1 MVQCPGGVMMGT
13 SSSQSPFMAARLPA
27 SLATVFAAL
36 PEPSYVLDDTGRVL
50 VCSQAGART
59 VGRLSEELVGRHWG
73 ELGFPPEELARLE
86 TARARVMRIQDT
98 CELEAPW
105 ATQTGPRRHAL
116 MLSPLPSEDGGPGCV
131 LVTAR
136 PLTDAEAVFSR
147 AMELELAA
155 RAEVEQ
161 AERRRSFLY
170 QAMTTLFTHPPDPQG
185 MYTLLAH
192 LAVPDVAD
200 WCLVDA
206 LEQGPWVTRVAAAC
220 LDPTQQERSGA
231 LPTRTELR
239 DDAAVGLLRVLRT
252 GEPELVPAVTDSLL
266 RAAAAEPAHPA
277 LLRLLQARSYMIVP
291 LRARGHTLGAVTF
304 VSSGSGR
311 RYGPDDLAL
320 AEDLC
325 LRASLAID
333 NARLV
338 GESRRA
344 ARAREDL
351 LAVVSHDL
359 KNPLGV
365 VQLGAAL
372 LLRGAGAKPGGESVA
387 KQATR
392 IQDATER
399 MSRLI
404 SDLLDWGRLE
414 AGGLPL
420 EWGEHGVAGLLT
432 EAMDSIRPLA
442 EAKGL
447 HVSVEFPAADV
458 RVRCDK
464 VRVLQVLGNLLGN
477 AVKFTTA
484 GGDLMLGARARGGE
498 VSVHVRDTGS
508 GIAPDA
514 LPHIF
519 DRYWQARDAASRGTG
534 LGLAIAKG
542 LVEAHGGGIQA
553 ESTLGEGSVF
563 TFTLPSAGASAS
575 HAAHPPLARRAT
587 DA

>member
-1 MVQCPGGVMMGT
+1 MSET
-13 SSSQSPFMAARLPA
+13 LPPIA
-27 SLATVFAAL
+27 SAFEAL
-36 PEPSYVLDDTGRVL
+36 PDPAYVLDAQGRIL
-50 VCSQAGART
+50 TCSTAGARAF
-59 VGRLSEELVGRHWG
+59 GRGPESLAGLQWS
-73 ELGFPPEELARLE
+73 ELGFPAEDIARLE
-86 TARARVMRIQDT
+86 AARALTLARGCCVTEELPWPVDT
-98 CELEAPW
+98 GLH
-105 ATQTGPRRHAL
+105 RHSVVL
-116 MLSPLPSEDGGPGCV
+116 TPLPEGAV

-136 PLTDAEAVFSR
+136 PLTEAEAVYSR
-147 AMELELAA
+147 ALELEQAS

-170 QAMTTLFTHPPDPQG
+170 QAMTTLFTHPPDPHG

-192 LAVPDVAD
+192 LAVPDLAD

-206 LEQGPWVTRVAAAC
+206 LEQGPWVSRVAVAC
-220 LDPTQQERSGA
+220 LDPTQRARAGD
-231 LPTRTELR
+231 LPDRIELH
-239 DDAAVGLLRVLRT
+239 DDAPVGLLRVLRT

-266 RAAAAEPAHPA
+266 RAAASEPAHPA
-277 LLRLLQARSYMIVP
+277 LLLTLQARSYMIVP

-311 RYGPDDLAL
+311 RYGPEDLAL

-372 LLRGAGAKPGGESVA
+372 LARGPGAKPGGEVVA

-392 IQDATER
+392 IQDATDR

-420 EWGEHGVAGLLT
+420 DLGEHSMTALLT
-432 EAMDSIRPLA
+432 EATESIRPLA

-447 HVSVEFPAADV
+447 HLYTQPPEDDV
-458 RVRCDK
+458 RVRCDRT
-464 VRVLQVLGNLLGN
+464 RVLQVLGNLMGN
-477 AVKFTTA
+477 AVKFTPS
-484 GGDLMLGARARGGE
+484 GGDLEVGA
-498 VSVHVRDTGS
+498 SVRDGLVCIHVRDTGD
-508 GIAPDA
+508 GIAAEA

-519 DRYWQARDAASRGTG
+519 DRYWQARDATSRGTG

-542 LVEAHGGGIQA
+542 LVEAHGGHIHA
-553 ESTLGEGSVF
+553 RSTRGEGSTF
-563 TFTLPSAGASAS
+563 AFTLPLSGVSTAPHSTRS
-575 HAAHPPLARRAT
+575 RPRL

>member
-1 MVQCPGGVMMGT
+1 MEALP
-13 SSSQSPFMAARLPA
+13 PPPAAA
-27 SLATVFAAL
+27 FTAL
-36 PEPSYVLDDTGRVL
+36 PEPAYVLDARGKVVT
-50 VCSQAGART
+50 CSTAGARALERT
-59 VGRLSEELVGRHWG
+59 PAEVAGRHWG
-73 ELGFPPEELARLE
+73 ELGMSAQDFALLE
-86 TARARVMRIQDT
+86 TTRARVLGT
-98 CELEAPW
+98 GAAETLELPW
-105 ATQTGPRRHAL
+105 PTETGPRRHAVVL
-116 MLSPLPSEDGGPGCV
+116 TPLPAQDWQESCV

-136 PLTDAEAVFSR
+136 PLTEAEAVYSR
-147 AMELELAA
+147 ALELEQAS

-192 LAVPDVAD
+192 LAVPDLAD

-206 LEQGPWVTRVAAAC
+206 LEQGPWVTRMAVAC
-220 LDPTQQERSGA
+220 LDPMQQERAGS
-231 LPTRTELR
+231 LPMRTELR
-239 DDAAVGLLRVLRT
+239 DDAPVGLLRVLRT

-266 RAAAAEPAHPA
+266 RAASAEPAHPA
-277 LLRLLQARSYMIVP
+277 LLRALQARSYMIVP

-304 VSSGSGR
+304 VTSGSGR

-320 AEDLC
+320 TEDLC

-365 VQLGAAL
+365 VQLGTAL
-372 LLRGAGAKPGGESVA
+372 LLRGAGSKPGGESVA
-387 KQATR
+387 KQASR

-420 EWGEHGVAGLLT
+420 EWGEHAVSALVT
-432 EAMDSIRPLA
+432 EAVESIRPLA

-447 HVSVEFPAADV
+447 HLNIELPASDV
-458 RVRCDK
+458 RTRCDR
-464 VRVLQVLGNLLGN
+464 VRVLQALGNLLGN
-477 AVKFTTA
+477 AVKFTSA
-484 GGDLMLGARARGGE
+484 GGELSVGARLRGSE
-498 VSVHVRDTGS
+498 VALHVRDTGA
-508 GIAPDA
+508 GIAPEA

-542 LVEAHGGGIQA
+542 LVEAHGGAIRA
-553 ESTLGEGSVF
+553 ESTPGEGSTF
-563 TFTLPSAGASAS
+563 TFTLPLATGTALVL
-575 HAAHPPLARRAT
+575 AAPMARAMPQ
-587 DA
+587 D

>member
-1 MVQCPGGVMMGT
+1 MSRPPP
-13 SSSQSPFMAARLPA
+13 PFVAAF
-27 SLATVFAAL
+27 TAL
-36 PEPSYVLDDTGRVL
+36 PDPAYVLDVAGHIVAYST
-50 VCSQAGART
+50 CGARAFGQT
-59 VGRLSEELVGRHWG
+59 ADELAGRHWG
-73 ELGFPPEELARLE
+73 ELGLPLEDAARLDG
-86 TARARVMRIQDT
+86 ARSRALSTRQSLSL
-98 CELEAPW
+98 ELPWPTEA
-105 ATQTGPRRHAL
+105 GPRRHTL
-116 MLSPLPSEDGGPGCV
+116 VVTPLPADELV

-136 PLTDAEAVFSR
+136 PLTEAEAVYSR
-147 AMELELAA
+147 ALELEQAA

-192 LAVPDVAD
+192 LAVPDLAD

-206 LEQGPWVTRVAAAC
+206 LEQGPWVSRVAVAC
-220 LDPTQQERSGA
+220 LDPTQQGRAATLPSRSEV
-231 LPTRTELR
+231 RE
-239 DDAAVGLLRVLRT
+239 DAPVGLSHVLRT

-266 RAAAAEPAHPA
+266 RAAAGEPAHPA
-277 LLRLLQARSYMIVP
+277 LLRTLQARSYMIVP
-291 LRARGHTLGAVTF
+291 LRARGNTLGAVTF

-372 LLRGAGAKPGGESVA
+372 LMRGPGAKPGGEGVA

-392 IQDATER
+392 IQDATDR

-420 EWGEHGVAGLLT
+420 ELGEHSLTGLVM
-432 EAMDSIRPLA
+432 EAVESIRPLA

-447 HVSVEFPAADV
+447 HLHARPPREDV
-458 RVRCDK
+458 RIRCDRT
-464 VRVLQVLGNLLGN
+464 RVLQVMGNLLGN
-477 AVKFTTA
+477 AVKFTPT
-484 GGDLMLGARARGGE
+484 GGDLTVGATVRDGE
-498 VSVHVRDTGS
+498 VCVRVHDTGA
-508 GIAPDA
+508 GIAPEA

-542 LVEAHGGGIQA
+542 LVAAHGGHIHA
-553 ESTLGEGSVF
+553 ESTPGGGSTF
-563 TFTLPSAGASAS
+563 AFTLPVAGVSTAPHSGRPRP
-575 HAAHPPLARRAT
+575 HA

>member
-1 MVQCPGGVMMGT
+1 
-13 SSSQSPFMAARLPA
+13 MAARLPA
-27 SLATVFAAL
+27 SLATVFSAL
-36 PEPSYVLDDTGRVL
+36 PDPSYVLDDTGRVL
-50 VCSQAGART
+50 VCSQAGAKT
-59 VGRLSEELVGRHWG
+59 VGRLPQELVGRHWG

-86 TARARVMRIQDT
+86 TARARVMRLQDT

-105 ATQTGPRRHAL
+105 ATQAGLRRHAL
-116 MLSPLPSEDGGPGCV
+116 VLSPLPSEDGGPCCV

-136 PLTDAEAVFSR
+136 ALTDAEAVFSR

-192 LAVPDVAD
+192 LTVPDMAD

-220 LDPTQQERSGA
+220 LDPTQQERAGA
-231 LPTRTELR
+231 LPTRIELR
-239 DDAAVGLLRVLRT
+239 DDAPVGLLRVLRT

-432 EAMDSIRPLA
+432 EALDSIRPLA

-447 HVSVEFPAADV
+447 HLSVELPGADV

-477 AVKFTTA
+477 AVKFTTT

-498 VSVHVRDTGS
+498 VSVHVRDTGA
-508 GIAPDA
+508 GIDPDA

-563 TFTLPSAGASAS
+563 TFTLPSTGGSAS
-575 HAAHPPLARRAT
+575 LPAPPPLGRGAT

>member
-1 MVQCPGGVMMGT
+1 
-13 SSSQSPFMAARLPA
+13 MAARLPT
-27 SLATVFAAL
+27 SFAAAFAVL
-36 PEPSYVLDDTGRVL
+36 PDPAYVLDDGGRIL
-50 VCSQAGART
+50 ACSQAGARA
-59 VGRLSEELVGRHWG
+59 VGKPVEALLGRHWG
-73 ELGFPPEELARLE
+73 ELGFAPEEMARLE
-86 TARARVMRIQDT
+86 SARARVRVTGYASDL
-98 CELEAPW
+98 ELPWTTEA
-105 ATQTGPRRHAL
+105 GPRRHAL
-116 MLSPLPSEDGGPGCV
+116 VLQPLPAEDDGPGCV

-192 LAVPDVAD
+192 LTVPDLAD

-206 LEQGPWVTRVAAAC
+206 LEQGPWVTRVAVAC
-220 LDPTQQERSGA
+220 LDPTQQERAGA

-239 DDAAVGLLRVLRT
+239 EDAPVGLLRVLRT

-420 EWGEHGVAGLLT
+420 EWGEYALSALLT
-432 EAMDSIRPLA
+432 EALDAIRPLA

-447 HVSVEFPAADV
+447 HLSVDLPSVDT
-458 RVRCDK
+458 RVRCDR

-477 AVKFTTA
+477 AVKFTSVGGHLALSARPA
-484 GGDLMLGARARGGE
+484 GGGE
-498 VSVHVRDTGS
+498 VSIHVRDTGS

-542 LVEAHGGGIQA
+542 LVEAHGGGIRA
-553 ESTLGEGSVF
+553 ESTLGVGSIF
-563 TFTLPSAGASAS
+563 TFTLPSAAASMTPQP
-575 HAAHPPLARRAT
+575 HPPLARGAA

>member
-1 MVQCPGGVMMGT
+1 MST
-13 SSSQSPFMAARLPA
+13 SLPSFLSAFMALPDPAYVLDAVGRLMATSASGARAFGQGPEGLVGRSWSELGLPVEDAARLE
-27 SLATVFAAL
+27 S
-36 PEPSYVLDDTGRVL
+36 
-50 VCSQAGART
+50 
-59 VGRLSEELVGRHWG
+59 
-73 ELGFPPEELARLE
+73 
-86 TARARVMRIQDT
+86 ARARASSLGDSVT
-98 CELEAPW
+98 VELPW
-105 ATQTGPRRHAL
+105 PMDSGLRRHAL
-116 MLSPLPSEDGGPGCV
+116 VLTPLPASDSEQGLV

-136 PLTDAEAVFSR
+136 PLTEAEAVYSR
-147 AMELELAA
+147 ALELEQLA

-170 QAMTTLFTHPPDPQG
+170 QAMTTLFTHPPDPHG

-192 LAVPDVAD
+192 LAVPDLAD

-206 LEQGPWVTRVAAAC
+206 LEQGNWVSRVAVAC
-220 LDPTQQERSGA
+220 LDPTQQERAAA
-231 LPTRTELR
+231 LPQRMERR
-239 DDAAVGLLRVLRT
+239 DDAPVGLLRVLRT

-266 RAAAAEPAHPA
+266 RAAAAEPAHPT
-277 LLRLLQARSYMIVP
+277 LLRTLQARSYMIIP
-291 LRARGHTLGAVTF
+291 LRARGNTLGAVTF
-304 VSSGSGR
+304 VASGSGR

-365 VQLGAAL
+365 VQLGSAL
-372 LLRGAGAKPGGESVA
+372 LLRGPGARPGGEMVA

-392 IQDATER
+392 IQDATDR

-420 EWGEHGVAGLLT
+420 ELGEHSMTALVT
-432 EAMDSIRPLA
+432 EAMDAIRPLA

-447 HVSVEFPAADV
+447 HLHTRSTEDDV
-458 RVRCDK
+458 RAKCDRT
-464 VRVLQVLGNLLGN
+464 RVLQVLGNLLGN
-477 AVKFTTA
+477 AVKFTPP
-484 GGDLMLGARARGGE
+484 GGDLEAGVSVRNGE
-498 VSVHVRDTGS
+498 VCIHVRDTGS
-508 GIAPDA
+508 GIDPEA

-542 LVEAHGGGIQA
+542 LVEAHGGHIHA
-553 ESTLGEGSVF
+553 RSTKGEGSTF
-563 TFTLPSAGASAS
+563 SFTLPLTGVSTAPHSGASR
-575 HAAHPPLARRAT
+575 ARL

>member
-1 MVQCPGGVMMGT
+1 MEARP
-13 SSSQSPFMAARLPA
+13 SSLLVTAF
-27 SLATVFAAL
+27 TAL
-36 PEPSYVLDDTGRVL
+36 PEPAYVLDRVGRV
-50 VCSQAGART
+50 VACSQAGARAL
-59 VGRLSEELVGRHWG
+59 GRTPAEVTGLHWS
-73 ELGFPPEELARLE
+73 ELGVAVEDVARLE
-86 TARARVMRIQDT
+86 TARARAMTTGAADMV
-98 CELEAPW
+98 EVPW
-105 ATQTGPRRHAL
+105 PTEGGLHPHAL
-116 MLSPLPSEDGGPGCV
+116 VLTSLPADGGQGPWT

-136 PLTDAEAVFSR
+136 RLTEAEAVYSR
-147 AMELELAA
+147 ALELEQAA

-192 LAVPDVAD
+192 LAVPDLAD
-200 WCLVDA
+200 WCLVDS
-206 LEQGPWVTRVAAAC
+206 LEQGPWATRMAVAC
-220 LDPTQQERSGA
+220 LDPRQQERAGT
-231 LPTRTELR
+231 LPSRTELR
-239 DDAAVGLLRVLRT
+239 EDAPVGLSRVLRT
-252 GEPELVPAVTDSLL
+252 AEPELVPAVTDSLL
-266 RAAAAEPAHPA
+266 RAASGEPAHPA

-304 VSSGSGR
+304 VASGSGR

-372 LLRGAGAKPGGESVA
+372 LLRGAGSRPGGESVA

-392 IQDATER
+392 IQDATDR

-404 SDLLDWGRLE
+404 SDLLGWGRLE

-420 EWGEHGVAGLLT
+420 DWGEHSVAALLT
-432 EAMDSIRPLA
+432 EALESIRPLA

-447 HVSVEFPAADV
+447 QLRVELPAEDV
-458 RVRCDK
+458 RARCDRT
-464 VRVLQVLGNLLGN
+464 RVLQVLGNLLGN
-477 AVKFTTA
+477 GVKFTTTGGELAVGGRA
-484 GGDLMLGARARGGE
+484 GGGE
-498 VSVHVRDTGS
+498 VVLHVRDTGA
-508 GIAPDA
+508 GIAPEA

-542 LVEAHGGGIQA
+542 LVEAHGGVIRAQ
-553 ESTLGEGSVF
+553 STPGEGSTF
-563 TFTLPSAGASAS
+563 SFTLPAASAAVTS
-575 HAAHPPLARRAT
+575 PRTAT

>member
-1 MVQCPGGVMMGT
+1 MSAPTTG
-13 SSSQSPFMAARLPA
+13 
-27 SLATVFAAL
+27 LAYEAVFAAIPDPAYL
-36 PEPSYVLDDTGRVL
+36 LDGTGRL
-50 VCSQAGART
+50 VACSASGAR
-59 VGRLSEELVGRHWG
+59 VLGREATELPGRHWS
-73 ELGFPPEELARLE
+73 ELGLSSEALNALE
-86 TARARVMRIQDT
+86 SARVRVVT
-98 CELEAPW
+98 LRESVTVEAPW
-105 ATQTGPRRHAL
+105 PGSQGPRQHAL
-116 MLSPLPSEDGGPGCV
+116 VLTPLASASDVLPSV

-136 PLTDAEAVFSR
+136 ALTEAEAVYSR
-147 AMELELAA
+147 ALELEQAA
-155 RAEVEQ
+155 RAEVET

-192 LAVPDVAD
+192 LAVPDLAD

-206 LEQGPWVTRVAAAC
+206 LEQGPWVGRAAVAC
-220 LDPTQQERSGA
+220 LDPTQQERA
-231 LPTRTELR
+231 KYLPLRTELR
-239 DDAAVGLLRVLRT
+239 DDAPVGLLRVLRT

-277 LLRLLQARSYMIVP
+277 LLEALQARSYMIIP

-372 LLRGAGAKPGGESVA
+372 LLRGTAGKPGGEAVA
-387 KQATR
+387 KQANR
-392 IQDATER
+392 INDAAER

-414 AGGLPL
+414 AGHLPL
-420 EWGEHGVAGLLT
+420 ELGENSAMALAT
-432 EAMDSIRPLA
+432 EALEAIRPLA

-447 HVSVEFPAADV
+447 HLEADLPPEAL
-458 RVRCDK
+458 RVKCDRS
-464 VRVLQVLGNLLGN
+464 RVLQVMGNLLGN
-477 AVKFTTA
+477 AVKFTPP
-484 GGDLMLGARARGGE
+484 GGTLAVRAATRGAE
-498 VSVHVRDTGS
+498 VSFDVRDTGN

-542 LVEAHGGGIQA
+542 LVEAHGGSIRA
-553 ESTLGEGSVF
+553 ESTLGTGSIF
-563 TFTLPSAGASAS
+563 TFTLPVAHLGLPATVTPPAGM
-575 HAAHPPLARRAT
+575 PLSRPRDT
-587 DA
+587 YEH

>member
-1 MVQCPGGVMMGT
+1 M
-13 SSSQSPFMAARLPA
+13 SASALSPPYEAA
-27 SLATVFAAL
+27 FAAL
-36 PEPSYVLDDTGRVL
+36 PDAAFLLDDTGRVL
-50 VCSQAGART
+50 ACSLAGARSLGLT
-59 VGRLSEELVGRHWG
+59 VEQVAGRHCA
-73 ELGFPPEELARLE
+73 ELGLQPQAVASLESTRAQVLASRGPVAVELPWPTMQGA
-86 TARARVMRIQDT
+86 
-98 CELEAPW
+98 AP
-105 ATQTGPRRHAL
+105 HAVL
-116 MLSPLPSEDGGPGCV
+116 LTPLPSDGAAPSRV
-131 LVTAR
+131 LLTAR
-136 PLTDAEAVFSR
+136 PLTEAEAMYAR
-147 AMELELAA
+147 ALEVEQAA
-155 RAEVEQ
+155 RAEMET

-192 LAVPDVAD
+192 LAVPDLAD

-206 LEQGPWVTRVAAAC
+206 LEQGPWVARVAVAS
-220 LDPTQQERSGA
+220 LDPTQQERAHA
-231 LPTRTELR
+231 LPPRTEMHE
-239 DDAAVGLLRVLRT
+239 DAPVGLLRVLRT

-304 VSSGSGR
+304 VSSDSGR

-372 LLRGAGAKPGGESVA
+372 LTRGAAGKPGSEAVA
-387 KQATR
+387 KQAAR
-392 IQDATER
+392 IHDAAER

-414 AGGLPL
+414 AGRLPL
-420 EWGEHGVAGLLT
+420 DASEHSAAALAT
-432 EAMDSIRPLA
+432 EALESIRPLA

-447 HVSVEFPAADV
+447 LLQADLPPESL
-458 RVRCDK
+458 RVRCDRG
-464 VRVLQVLGNLLGN
+464 RVLQVLGNLLGN
-477 AVKFTTA
+477 ALKFTPLGGTLAVTVTA
-484 GGDLMLGARARGGE
+484 RRGE
-498 VSVHVRDTGS
+498 VDFSVRDTGT
-508 GIAPDA
+508 GIAPEA

-542 LVEAHGGGIQA
+542 LVEAHGGTIRAQSVPGVG
-553 ESTLGEGSVF
+553 STF
-563 TFTLPSAGASAS
+563 TFTLPVQGPGPTGA
-575 HAAHPPLARRAT
+575 PPPGLAPPNL
-587 DA
+587 

>member
-1 MVQCPGGVMMGT
+1 MSAPTTG
-13 SSSQSPFMAARLPA
+13 
-27 SLATVFAAL
+27 LAYEAVFAAIPDPAYL
-36 PEPSYVLDDTGRVL
+36 LDGTGRL
-50 VCSQAGART
+50 VSCSAAGARAL
-59 VGRLSEELVGRHWG
+59 GRAAEELAGRHWS
-73 ELGFPPEELARLE
+73 ELGLPQEALTALE
-86 TARARVMRIQDT
+86 SARVRVVT
-98 CELEAPW
+98 LRESTTVEAPW
-105 ATQTGPRRHAL
+105 PGAQGMRRHAL
-116 MLSPLPSEDGGPGCV
+116 VLTPLGTHADVSPAV

-136 PLTDAEAVFSR
+136 ALTEAEAIYSR
-147 AMELELAA
+147 ALEMEQAA
-155 RAEVEQ
+155 RAEVET

-192 LAVPDVAD
+192 LAVPDLAD

-206 LEQGPWVTRVAAAC
+206 LEQGPWVGRAAVAC
-220 LDPTQQERSGA
+220 LDPTQQERARG
-231 LPTRTELR
+231 LPTRMEVR
-239 DDAAVGLLRVLRT
+239 EDAPVGLLRVLRT
-252 GEPELVPAVTDSLL
+252 GEPELVPAVTESLL

-277 LLRLLQARSYMIVP
+277 MLEALQARSYMIIP

-372 LLRGAGAKPGGESVA
+372 LLRGTAGKPGGEAVA

-392 IQDATER
+392 INDAAER

-414 AGGLPL
+414 AGHLPL
-420 EWGEHGVAGLLT
+420 ELGEHTAVALAT
-432 EAMDSIRPLA
+432 EALESIRPLA

-447 HVSVEFPAADV
+447 HLEADLPAEGL
-458 RVRCDK
+458 RVKCDRS
-464 VRVLQVLGNLLGN
+464 RVLQVMGNLLGN
-477 AVKFTTA
+477 AVKFTPP
-484 GGDLMLGARARGGE
+484 GGTLAVKAVMRGGE
-498 VSVHVRDTGS
+498 VSFDVRDTGN
-508 GIAPDA
+508 GITPDA

-519 DRYWQARDAASRGTG
+519 DRYWQARDAAARGTG

-542 LVEAHGGGIQA
+542 LVEAHGGSIRA
-553 ESTLGEGSVF
+553 ESILGTGSVF
-563 TFTLPSAGASAS
+563 TFTLPV
-575 HAAHPPLARRAT
+575 AHLPLAPAAPTLAASGMSRPRDT
-587 DA
+587 YEH